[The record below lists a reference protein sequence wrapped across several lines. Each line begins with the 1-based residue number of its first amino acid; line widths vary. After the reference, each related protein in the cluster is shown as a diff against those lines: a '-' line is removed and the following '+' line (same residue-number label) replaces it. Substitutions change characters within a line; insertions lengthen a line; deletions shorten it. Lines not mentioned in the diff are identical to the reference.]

1 MIWFPIGIVFVL
13 GLWFAAG
20 RAYDS
25 LCVHDDE
32 RCM

>member
-1 MIWFPIGIVFVL
+1 MIWFPIGLAFVL

-25 LCVHDDE
+25 LMIREDE
-32 RCM
+32 RMM